1 MADWAGA
8 VAAMRACFEGAFS
21 AVPVKYQNENPPE
34 NPWPPANPAKPW
46 IYFEVIQAQ
55 TALRGV
61 GLPGSQTWLTVGH
74 IFIHTYVPT
83 GFGLAAHLAL
93 AGQAGDVFR
102 AATFYNAEPGAKV
115 VCYGPSVQGGDSSS
129 DDGNWFC
136 VTVAIPFEFYFIA

>member
-1 MADWAGA
+1 
-8 VAAMRACFEGAFS
+8 
-21 AVPVKYQNENPPE
+21 
-34 NPWPPANPAKPW
+34 
-46 IYFEVIQAQ
+46 VIQAQ

-83 GFGLAAHLAL
+83 GSGLADHLAL
-93 AGQAGDVFR
+93 AGKAGDVFR

-115 VCYGPSVQGGDSSS
+115 IGKGPSVQGGDSSS
-129 DDGNWFC
+129 DDGNWFG